1 MKTSDFAALSF
12 DCYGTLINWEA
23 GILAELRPWAE
34 RHKITV
40 DDDAFLRAYGELEP
54 ACEHEMPGKL
64 YPDILTEVHRRLA
77 YRFGA
82 KADEAAAKDFG
93 GSVGRWPAFPDS
105 AAALQDLKR
114 RHKLAI
120 LSNVD
125 RKSFAASNAK
135 LGVTFDLIVTAED
148 VGSYKPDMRNFEQ
161 LIREMKGIGVDK
173 GSLLHCAQSLF
184 HDIAPAKRLGLKT
197 LWVNRRKGKAGPG
210 ATPVSRGVRADMVV
224 ASLAELAELDRG
236 RTP

>member
-1 MKTSDFAALSF
+1 MRTSDFAALTF

-34 RHKITV
+34 RHKIKV
-40 DDDAFLRAYGELEP
+40 EDDAFLRAYGELEP
-54 ACEHEMPGKL
+54 ACEHELPGKL
-64 YPDILTEVHRRLA
+64 YPDIMAEVHRRLA

-82 KADEAAAKDFG
+82 KADEAAAKAFG

-135 LGVTFDLIVTAED
+135 LNVAFDLIVTAED
-148 VGSYKPDMRNFEQ
+148 VGSYKPDLRNFEQ
-161 LIREMKGIGVDK
+161 LLREMKGIGIEK
-173 GSLLHCAQSLF
+173 GSILHCAQSLF

-197 LWVNRRKGKAGPG
+197 LWVNRRKGKTGAG

-224 ASLAELAELDRG
+224 ASLAELAEIDRG
-236 RTP
+236 AAL

>member
-12 DCYGTLINWEA
+12 DCYGTIINWEA

-40 DDDAFLRAYGELEP
+40 EDDAFLRAYGELEP

-82 KADEAAAKDFG
+82 KADEAAARDFG
-93 GSVGRWPAFPDS
+93 GSVGRWPPFPDS

-125 RKSFAASNAK
+125 RASFAASNAQ
-135 LGVTFDLIVTAED
+135 LGVTFDLIVTAQD
-148 VGSYKPDMRNFEQ
+148 VGSYKPDLRNFEQ
-161 LIREMKGIGVDK
+161 LLREMKGIGIGK
-173 GSLLHCAQSLF
+173 GSILHCAQSLY

-224 ASLAELAELDRG
+224 ASLAELAEVDRA
-236 RTP
+236 P